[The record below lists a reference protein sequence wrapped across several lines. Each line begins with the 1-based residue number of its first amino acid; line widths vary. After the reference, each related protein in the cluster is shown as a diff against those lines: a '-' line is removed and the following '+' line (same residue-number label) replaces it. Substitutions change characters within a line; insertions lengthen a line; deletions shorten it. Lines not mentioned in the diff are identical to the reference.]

1 MKWRGPV
8 LTLTGDEALRFL
20 YGNHWKEVRAVAKSG
35 FKTPKPGA
43 MGKPMKVPGAV
54 PPIKNTMKPPK
65 MPRGGSVKG
74 GY

>member
-1 MKWRGPV
+1 M
-8 LTLTGDEALRFL
+8 
-20 YGNHWKEVRAVAKSG
+20 AKSG
-35 FKTPKPGA
+35 FKAPSPKA

-54 PPIKNTMKPPK
+54 PPVKPTIKPPK

>member
-1 MKWRGPV
+1 M
-8 LTLTGDEALRFL
+8 
-20 YGNHWKEVRAVAKSG
+20 AKSG

-54 PPIKNTMKPPK
+54 PPVKPTIKPPK